1 MNYKKLTLQELK
13 SVCKEHHI
21 KGYSSLN
28 KEDLIEHIKKNLKSK
43 KKMKGGQ

>member
-13 SVCKEHHI
+13 SICKAHNI

-28 KEDLIEHIKKNLKSK
+28 KDDLINHIKKEFKE
-43 KKMKGGQ
+43 